1 MDVGEEVINST
12 WAGWSDG
19 LGQREH
25 RKGFVGGASRQKKAI

>member
-19 LGQREH
+19 LGGR
-25 RKGFVGGASRQKKAI
+25 GSTGKAL